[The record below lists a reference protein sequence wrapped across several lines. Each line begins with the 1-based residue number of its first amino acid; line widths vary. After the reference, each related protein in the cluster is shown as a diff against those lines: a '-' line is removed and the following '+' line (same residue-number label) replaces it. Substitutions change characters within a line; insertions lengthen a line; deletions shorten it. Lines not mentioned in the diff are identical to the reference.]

1 MPARGLCV
9 QARVE
14 AFNVPLDDADRTV
27 VGPREGFE
35 GCRLPSFLAAASSP
49 PIAPGCVRY
58 NRTSTGRRHLSAS
71 DCVELRSSLGLVGAA
86 RQRVEQICAAH
97 AGPVVRQHGRALFGD
112 IAEEAPVVPAGRPRL
127 LRLIGDSVTWNLFS
141 MAAGLWLGAFH
152 GHAKLEFMEK
162 PTPGH
167 GGGGPPT
174 QVLYRSESG
183 HRWISFESWFD
194 PGPATDQLIQLKGS
208 GFATPRPELLA
219 AMEKA
224 SGSKALG
231 RERAIVY
238 LSLGSHRNNVGGDY
252 FAMARYRRFFAE
264 LLGNLP
270 RGSELLHAFETAR
283 GTGATPSRF
292 TGLATNCRTTN
303 HIIARRNAA
312 AAQALEEACATERN
326 CAIVDLFSASLPLI
340 FDTKAYKTGD
350 PVHCKD
356 GSYPEWPLRV
366 AFGEPPA
373 PSAGKRA
380 AASPPKAKPNPKALS
395 PQARQATSQKARQA
409 YSRAVVQKPQ
419 KK

>member
-1 MPARGLCV
+1 
-9 QARVE
+9 
-14 AFNVPLDDADRTV
+14 
-27 VGPREGFE
+27 
-35 GCRLPSFLAAASSP
+35 
-49 PIAPGCVRY
+49 
-58 NRTSTGRRHLSAS
+58 
-71 DCVELRSSLGLVGAA
+71 
-86 RQRVEQICAAH
+86 
-97 AGPVVRQHGRALFGD
+97 
-112 IAEEAPVVPAGRPRL
+112 
-127 LRLIGDSVTWNLFS
+127 
-141 MAAGLWLGAFH
+141 
-152 GHAKLEFMEK
+152 
-162 PTPGH
+162 
-167 GGGGPPT
+167 
-174 QVLYRSESG
+174 
-183 HRWISFESWFD
+183 
-194 PGPATDQLIQLKGS
+194 
-208 GFATPRPELLA
+208 
-219 AMEKA
+219 MEKA

-366 AFGEPPA
+366 AFGESPA
-373 PSAGKRA
+373 PIAGKRA